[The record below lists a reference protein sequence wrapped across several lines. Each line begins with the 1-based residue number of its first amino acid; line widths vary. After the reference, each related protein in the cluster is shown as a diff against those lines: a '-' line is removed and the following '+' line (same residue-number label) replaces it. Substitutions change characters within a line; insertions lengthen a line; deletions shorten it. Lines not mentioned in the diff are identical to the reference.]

1 MYLYLPNRGSI
12 LFSVSRT
19 KLTEA
24 RVQVWFSNRRARLR
38 KQMGTH
44 QHMNAAAAAAFNP
57 AAAVVSLSAG
67 SFQSAPGSQH
77 GAHGQYGGHDHHSTS
92 AASNFNSPQ
101 GKHTELDFIFSSA
114 VVLYRALL
122 RYNCCVSEFL

>member
-1 MYLYLPNRGSI
+1 M
-12 LFSVSRT
+12 FFRT

-44 QHMNAAAAAAFNP
+44 QHNMNAAAFNP
-57 AAAVVSLSAG
+57 GAVVSLAAG
-67 SFQSAPGSQH
+67 SFQSASGNH
-77 GAHGQYGGHDHHSTS
+77 HAAHGQYGGHDHHSTS

-101 GKHTELDFIFSSA
+101 G
-114 VVLYRALL
+114 
-122 RYNCCVSEFL
+122 N